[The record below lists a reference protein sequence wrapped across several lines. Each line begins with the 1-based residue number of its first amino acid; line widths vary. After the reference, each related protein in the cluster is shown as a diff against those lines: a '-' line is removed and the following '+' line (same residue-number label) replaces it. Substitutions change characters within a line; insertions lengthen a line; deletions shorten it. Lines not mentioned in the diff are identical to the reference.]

1 MQVMNEEHEEGID
14 LERILTPNQE
24 KAMLIE
30 ANVASFRR
38 LVRASL
44 LTALL
49 RIAIFFVIFVNE
61 EAFICAA
68 EERCDGWTI
77 IFYILASLMDLLVV
91 LNDSQILRFLQK

>member
-1 MQVMNEEHEEGID
+1 
-14 LERILTPNQE
+14 
-24 KAMLIE
+24 
-30 ANVASFRR
+30 
-38 LVRASL
+38 
-44 LTALL
+44 
-49 RIAIFFVIFVNE
+49 VIFVNE